1 MQLQPL
7 DEHSRTVKKLEP
19 QKHDSEG
26 DTSDAHPNRLALSS
40 YRNTTPQELPHGVHL
55 VGSVPLFSAEEVFH
69 TVSSI
74 LGHRLRRIP
83 DGETGER
90 KDWINWQMK
99 FMSNNPSLEAVYPN
113 DRDYVKRPR
122 FKMISGDIHFDYLG
136 YADIAIDSYAI
147 FARLKEAGIIPAHSR
162 FQVSLPT
169 PLAPVISFIE
179 LQDQAEVE
187 PAYVARLFAE
197 IDKIAAAIPQDELA
211 LQWDTAI
218 EFALWEEVMPSF
230 FTNTKMGI
238 LARLIQLGNRVPR
251 GIELG
256 YHLCYGDA
264 GHKHFTQPKDTTN
277 LVEVANAI
285 STGVKRSVNWIHMP
299 VPRERTDDAYYAP
312 LQHLHLQPETELYLG
327 LIHLT
332 DGVEGARRR
341 IAAAQ
346 QRIMVDFGVATECGF
361 GRRPKET
368 VQDLLRIHRE
378 IAAPTR
384 FSR

>member
-1 MQLQPL
+1 
-7 DEHSRTVKKLEP
+7 
-19 QKHDSEG
+19 
-26 DTSDAHPNRLALSS
+26 
-40 YRNTTPQELPHGVHL
+40 TTQELPHGVHL
-55 VGSVPLFSAEEVFH
+55 VGSVPLFSAEEVFR

-113 DRDYVKRPR
+113 GRDYVNRPR
-122 FKMISGDIHFDYLG
+122 FKMISSDIHFDYLG

-147 FARLKEAGIIPAHSR
+147 FARLKEAGIIPANSR

-187 PAYVARLFAE
+187 PAYAAGLFAE
-197 IDKIAAAIPQDELA
+197 LDKIAAAIPHDELA

-368 VQDLLRIHRE
+368 VQDLLRIHRVQW
-378 IAAPTR
+378 
-384 FSR
+384 